1 MSIKKII
8 SPYKESKA
16 LGTLSNGSIRMN
28 GGYITKEVPYGHS
41 RIVISLGAE
50 ERKGEPDG
58 GEGMGHLTLEVDCEL
73 SKDFNLYIETVH
85 KDGTIFCMENMN
97 LEILYRLKKYLN
109 YALDGYKG
117 GTFQP

>member
-1 MSIKKII
+1 MSIEKLI

-16 LGTLSNGSIRMN
+16 LGELSNGGIRMD

-50 ERKGEPDG
+50 KRKGDPDR
-58 GEGMGHLTLEVDCEL
+58 GEGMGHLILEVDREL
-73 SKDFNLYIETVH
+73 SKDFNLYIETAH
-85 KDGTIFCMENMN
+85 RDGTIFCMENMN

-117 GTFQP
+117 GTLQS